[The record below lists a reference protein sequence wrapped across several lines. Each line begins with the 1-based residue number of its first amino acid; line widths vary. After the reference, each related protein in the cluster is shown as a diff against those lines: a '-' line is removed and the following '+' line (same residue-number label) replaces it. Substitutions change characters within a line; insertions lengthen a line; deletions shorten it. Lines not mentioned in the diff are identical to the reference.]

1 VYKTVTSRSA
11 MTAGN
16 SAAIHVCAAGVN
28 YSEED
33 HCSSE

>member
-1 VYKTVTSRSA
+1 MYNTVISRSA
-11 MTAGN
+11 MTAGKN
-16 SAAIHVCAAGVN
+16 AEIHVCAAGGN